1 MVGGE
6 LQEALQQVTA
16 GGDAGVQDHLPAHRR
31 QPAKNLLQVVPAGV
45 AGHLRIVPAG
55 AEQPTA
61 EKGIV
66 DIDGIHRQGRGAA
79 VRSSRRTSARSRSSS
94 SRTVTTIRVWRS
106 ATGRAGRSRR
116 LISRVCGGLIGGGLS
131 RSRGSGSLSRAY
143 SRSAATGCQRSACG
157 GRGLASSRGC
167 CSRYW
172 RGVTPCWRLNKSL
185 IIRVLANPCSRAICW
200 TVLRVVNSWSAAW
213 RRRSAVRYW
222 TKLTPTSLRNKRDSQ
237 ASETN
242 SAAATSCN
250 EEATLIVSVDPR
262 HHAGYSPA
270 PFFGIAPGRGG
281 DGLAKARG
289 QQQRYL
295 TPASGWPPVGNG
307 QDD

>member
-1 MVGGE
+1 M
-6 LQEALQQVTA
+6 AYT
-16 GGDAGVQDHLPAHRR
+16 
-31 QPAKNLLQVVPAGV
+31 
-45 AGHLRIVPAG
+45 
-55 AEQPTA
+55 
-61 EKGIV
+61 
-66 DIDGIHRQGRGAA
+66 GRAWCSCS
-79 VRSSRRTSARSRSSS
+79 SSRRTSSRSRSSS

-106 ATGRAGRSRR
+106 AAGRAGRSRR
-116 LISRVCGGLIGGGLS
+116 LISRVCGGLIGRGGLS

-157 GRGLASSRGC
+157 GRGRASSRGC

-250 EEATLIVSVDPR
+250 ER
-262 HHAGYSPA
+262 
-270 PFFGIAPGRGG
+270 R
-281 DGLAKARG
+281 R
-289 QQQRYL
+289 
-295 TPASGWPPVGNG
+295 
-307 QDD
+307 

>member
-1 MVGGE
+1 MQLFE
-6 LQEALQQVTA
+6 F
-16 GGDAGVQDHLPAHRR
+16 PAHIFAQQIVQFAHGHHHPGMAQRCGARWTIAQIDLPGLRWVDR
-31 QPAKNLLQVVPAGV
+31 Q
-45 AGHLRIVPAG
+45 
-55 AEQPTA
+55 
-61 EKGIV
+61 
-66 DIDGIHRQGRGAA
+66 
-79 VRSSRRTSARSRSSS
+79 
-94 SRTVTTIRVWRS
+94 
-106 ATGRAGRSRR
+106 
-116 LISRVCGGLIGGGLS
+116 GGLS

-157 GRGLASSRGC
+157 GRGRASSRGC

-222 TKLTPTSLRNKRDSQ
+222 TKLTPTSLRNKRDSRCLGDKFRGRHLLQ
-237 ASETN
+237 R
-242 SAAATSCN
+242 
-250 EEATLIVSVDPR
+250 EATLIVSVDPR
-262 HHAGYSPA
+262 YHAGYSPA

-295 TPASGWPPVGNG
+295 TQPAVGLQSVMAG
-307 QDD
+307 DD